1 METKKKEKI
10 YQLIGIAMYI
20 WLVAVFIYDW
30 RFMLYF
36 SCFSFAVMAA
46 GMLAKLRN
54 YYLNLFTV
62 SYLIVSVYLLAR
74 QALWVAQYGV
84 AADYTYLITNPDP
97 FSKVAPWWIHVVM
110 HGVPIPLVFLIMG
123 EKKIAVDWKKF
134 AIITMILVAWSYT
147 MDGYRFIGMPDFW
160 IAYPLGIPLT
170 AIYLYVYNK
179 WIRPKLLSATHAT
192 DNAQMTG
199 QTRK

>member
-1 METKKKEKI
+1 METEKKEHA
-10 YQLIGIAMYI
+10 YQIIGVAMCI
-20 WLVAVFIYDW
+20 WLAAVFIYDW

-36 SCFSFAVMAA
+36 SCFSFAIMAV
-46 GMLAKLRN
+46 GMLAKLHN

-84 AADYTYLITNPDP
+84 AADYTYLIANPDP
-97 FSKVAPWWIHVVM
+97 LSKVAPWWIHVVM
-110 HGVPIPLVFLIMG
+110 HGIPIPLVFLIMA

-134 AIITMILVAWSYT
+134 AIIAIILVAWSYT
-147 MDGYRFIGMPDFW
+147 MDGYRFILMPDFW

-170 AIYLYVYNK
+170 VVYLYVYNK
-179 WIRPKLLSATHAT
+179 WIRPKLLAGAQAAEKAQATE
-192 DNAQMTG
+192 QS
-199 QTRK
+199 RK